1 MKKKLII
8 CIATL
13 SVILLCAII
22 GMILKNNINSISE
35 NVGKAWEEIKTNKQ
49 KSAIEKAVE
58 QIGDCYDWSL
68 VNDKENDVLKIIL
81 YKNLLTDEYK
91 KTGDIFEE
99 YLKNDDEYSSYE
111 KVEIIFADHNSKLG
125 RLAVRNFEEDGTLH
139 QHFDIV
145 KVGSKNEGYSF
156 DISIPDGEYIRGFKK
171 LEIGE
176 YDLKDTK
183 WILFHFRDL
192 EIASCHLNEMDYLEL
207 CDFFCDVMPN
217 CKIIN

>member
-1 MKKKLII
+1 MFNVSTYKKQLSIVRPSSRIEATSDTDKISVSETGELSIKNTLGAGTYTVKL
-8 CIATL
+8 
-13 SVILLCAII
+13 
-22 GMILKNNINSISE
+22 
-35 NVGKAWEEIKTNKQ
+35 
-49 KSAIEKAVE
+49 KAVDATNYE
-58 QIGDCYDWSL
+58 DP
-68 VNDKENDVLKIIL
+68 ETTFDVIVPT
-81 YKNLLTDEYK
+81 N
-91 KTGDIFEE
+91 
-99 YLKNDDEYSSYE
+99 SYE